1 MKQRTQCATL
11 ITIVFTI
18 NMANVIEMFF
28 RSCYLSLVFLAE
40 KSEVRSKD
48 SDSLP
53 VAALTKEQLQ
63 QAMLYLIK
71 VSMEP

>member
-1 MKQRTQCATL
+1 M
-11 ITIVFTI
+11 I
-18 NMANVIEMFF
+18 NLDEMFL
-28 RSCYLSLVFLAE
+28 RSYFLSLIFLAE

-71 VSMEP
+71 VSMEL

>member
-1 MKQRTQCATL
+1 MTNL
-11 ITIVFTI
+11 D
-18 NMANVIEMFF
+18 EMFL
-28 RSCYLSLVFLAE
+28 RSYFLSLIFLAE

-71 VSMEP
+71 VSMEL